1 LFFAEMLN
9 NELTLN
15 KGSPQL
21 RQSPA
26 TTPEK
31 VLRYHDGVHRDDVG
45 TGMPLSVI
53 LPVFVFHLKVK
64 GILQS
69 PDLRQ
74 LP

>member
-1 LFFAEMLN
+1 M
-9 NELTLN
+9 
-15 KGSPQL
+15 
-21 RQSPA
+21 
-26 TTPEK
+26 
-31 VLRYHDGVHRDDVG
+31 HRDDVG
-45 TGMPLSVI
+45 TGMPFSVI